1 MDTCDYVFYNA
12 DAVTLPQQQQQQRVD
27 SAAGNGNSSSKDAN
41 STAVVDVE
49 GSSDSSSSSSNG
61 FDTTPAAAAAAE
73 SPRFGYELQP
83 VAVLLPPDGM
93 KLTRGLPSRWLGSDH
108 VCLVV
113 DFELSLTNKDL

>member
-12 DAVTLPQQQQQQRVD
+12 DAVTLPQQQQQRVD

-41 STAVVDVE
+41 STAVADVE
-49 GSSDSSSSSSNG
+49 GSSASSSSSSNG
-61 FDTTPAAAAAAE
+61 FDTTPAAAAAAAG
-73 SPRFGYELQP
+73 SPEFGYELQP